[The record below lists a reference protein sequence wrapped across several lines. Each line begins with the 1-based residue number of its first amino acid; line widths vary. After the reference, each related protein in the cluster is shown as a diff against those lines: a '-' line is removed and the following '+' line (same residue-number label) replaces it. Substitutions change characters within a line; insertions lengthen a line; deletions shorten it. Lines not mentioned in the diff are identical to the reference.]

1 MSQKIAVVRVR
12 GTVKVRKDI
21 EDTLSMLNL
30 SKPHQAVILDDRPTY
45 LGMLN
50 KAKDYITYGEI
61 EPDVLETLLL
71 KWGRVEGNKRVT
83 EAYVKEKTGQ
93 TIKQFIKTVMNLEK
107 DLDDL
112 EIKKVFRL
120 HPPRKGYRNIK
131 RAFTQGGDVG
141 YRGTEINTLLR
152 RMI

>member
-112 EIKKVFRL
+112 ETKKVFRL
-120 HPPRKGYRNIK
+120 HPPRKGYRDIK

-141 YRGTEINTLLR
+141 YRGIEINTLLR

>member
-1 MSQKIAVVRVR
+1 MSQKIAVVRIR
-12 GTVKVRKDI
+12 GAVKVRKDI

-30 SKPHQAVILDDRPTY
+30 SKPHQVVILDDRPVY
-45 LGMLN
+45 LGMLD

-61 EPDVLETLLL
+61 EPEVLESLLL
-71 KWGRVEGNKRVT
+71 KWGRIEGDKRLT

-93 TIKQFIKTVMNLEK
+93 TVKQFIKTVMNFEK
-107 DLDDL
+107 DLNDL

-120 HPPRKGYRNIK
+120 HPPKKGYKDIK

-141 YRGTEINTLLR
+141 YRGTEINALLR

>member
-21 EDTLSMLNL
+21 QDTLSMLNL
-30 SKPHQAVILDDRPTY
+30 SKPHQTVILDDRPVY

-61 EPDVLETLLL
+61 EPDVMETLLL

-93 TIKQFIKTVMNLEK
+93 TVKQFIKTVMNFEK

-120 HPPRKGYRNIK
+120 HPPRKGYRDIK

>member
-120 HPPRKGYRNIK
+120 HPPRKGYRDIK

-141 YRGTEINTLLR
+141 YRGIEINTLLR